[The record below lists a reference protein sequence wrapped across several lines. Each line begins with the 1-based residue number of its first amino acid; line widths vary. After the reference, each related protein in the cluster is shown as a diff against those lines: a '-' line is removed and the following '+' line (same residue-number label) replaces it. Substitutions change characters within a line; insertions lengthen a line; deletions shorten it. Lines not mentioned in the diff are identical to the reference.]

1 MQSHSSF
8 CPADTVD
15 LPSIRGAVQAVE
27 THLQGQGLNLLINN
41 AGVGSQATLQSVDA
55 QEMLTAFAVNVV
67 GPLQVAKV
75 CVGQGCS
82 SVACN
87 HGVRTSRARLKTRVC
102 INRALMRIFLPGIPT
117 ALGEGGEGRGDGGA
131 ELQQGC
137 HHQCVFQSGLHRA
150 VSWGAGGPHVPIPCQ
165 QGEGAG
171 GDLGIVPHGPA
182 PGIPCLVLQA

>member
-55 QEMLTAFAVNVV
+55 QEMLAAFAVNVV

-75 CVGQGCS
+75 CG
-82 SVACN
+82 
-87 HGVRTSRARLKTRVC
+87 
-102 INRALMRIFLPGIPT
+102 
-117 ALGEGGEGRGDGGA
+117 LG
-131 ELQQGC
+131 LLLC
-137 HHQCVFQSGLHRA
+137 GL
-150 VSWGAGGPHVPIPCQ
+150 
-165 QGEGAG
+165 
-171 GDLGIVPHGPA
+171 
-182 PGIPCLVLQA
+182 

>member
-75 CVGQGCS
+75 CVG
-82 SVACN
+82 
-87 HGVRTSRARLKTRVC
+87 
-102 INRALMRIFLPGIPT
+102 
-117 ALGEGGEGRGDGGA
+117 
-131 ELQQGC
+131 
-137 HHQCVFQSGLHRA
+137 
-150 VSWGAGGPHVPIPCQ
+150 
-165 QGEGAG
+165 
-171 GDLGIVPHGPA
+171 
-182 PGIPCLVLQA
+182 